1 MMKLQR
7 SFKDLVI
14 GGITSRWYDNSTR
27 KSRLV
32 VITLVLLVSK
42 REDDTK

>member
-1 MMKLQR
+1 MKLQR
-7 SFKDLVI
+7 SFKDLGI
-14 GGITSRWYDNSTR
+14 GGITARWYDNSTR